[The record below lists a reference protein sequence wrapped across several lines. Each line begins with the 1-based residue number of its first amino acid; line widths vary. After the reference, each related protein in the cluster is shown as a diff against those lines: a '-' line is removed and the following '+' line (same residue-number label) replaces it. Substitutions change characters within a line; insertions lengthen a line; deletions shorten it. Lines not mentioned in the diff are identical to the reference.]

1 MIKTK
6 VKKYMVGRFTMK
18 GFYHIITYGCQ
29 MNEHDS
35 ERLAGQ
41 LRELGYSSIDD
52 YTKADIIILNT
63 CCVRENA
70 ELKVFG
76 KIGEL
81 KALKRKKPDLII
93 GIAGC
98 MMQQENVVEELLKK
112 YPHVDLIFG
121 THNIHQLGDLVRK
134 VIEKRKRIVEVWDEG
149 RELIPELPSE
159 RKSPFQAW
167 VSIILG
173 CNNFCTYCIVPY
185 VRGRERSRP
194 MEDII
199 REVKRLVA
207 DGVIEIT
214 LLGQNVN
221 SYGKDFKNCKVGF
234 ADLLKELDKIEGL
247 KRIRYMTSH
256 PRDFSDKLIETI
268 RDSKKVCEHFHLPM
282 QSGSSRILKKMNRG
296 YTQESYLE
304 LIRKIREAVPE
315 ASITTDFIVG
325 FPGETEEDFA
335 ETLKVVE
342 MVEFDAAYTFMY
354 SPRSGTPAAKF
365 EDQISEEVKK
375 ERLQRLME
383 LQAEKSLK
391 KNKKLEGQIVEV
403 LVEGESKSNPER
415 FQGRTRTNKLVL
427 FDKKDEDLTGK
438 LVNIRINRA
447 QSWNLYG
454 EIVKGF
460 RVL

>member
-1 MIKTK
+1 
-6 VKKYMVGRFTMK
+6 MK
-18 GFYHIITYGCQ
+18 GYYHIITYGCQ

-41 LRELGYSSIDD
+41 LRELGYSYIDD
-52 YTKADIIILNT
+52 YTKADIILLNT

-76 KIGEL
+76 KVGEL
-81 KALKRKKPDLII
+81 KSLKRENPELII

-98 MMQQENVVEELLKK
+98 MMQQETVVEELMRK

-121 THNIHQLGDLVRK
+121 THNIHQLGNLINRVL
-134 VIEKRKRIVEVWDEG
+134 EKHQRVVDIWDEWK
-149 RELIPELPSE
+149 ELIPELPSE

-194 MEDII
+194 MEEIVN
-199 REVKRLVA
+199 EVQLLAA

-221 SYGKDFKNCKVGF
+221 SYGKDFTEQQIDF
-234 ADLLKELDKIEGL
+234 ADLLQELDKIEGL
-247 KRIRYMTSH
+247 ERIRYMTSH

-268 RDSKKVCEHFHLPM
+268 RDTRKVCEHFHLPV
-282 QSGSSRILKKMNRG
+282 QSGSTRIMKKMNRG
-296 YTQESYLE
+296 YTQNAYLE
-304 LIRKIREAVPE
+304 LIQKIRREVPNS
-315 ASITTDFIVG
+315 SITTDFIVG
-325 FPGETEEDFA
+325 FPGESEEDFT
-335 ETLKVVE
+335 ETLKLVDLVG
-342 MVEFDAAYTFMY
+342 FDAAYTFIY
-354 SPRSGTPAAKF
+354 SQRTGTPAAEYK
-365 EDQISEEVKK
+365 EQVPDEVKK
-375 ERLQRLME
+375 ERLQRLMD
-383 LQAEKSLK
+383 LQAEKSLQQ
-391 KNKKLEGQIVEV
+391 NLKLMNQVVEV
-403 LVEGESKSNPER
+403 LVEGESKSNSNR

-427 FDKKDEDLTGK
+427 FDKGNKDLTGK
-438 LVNIRINRA
+438 LVDVQVNKV

-454 EIVKGF
+454 EMV
-460 RVL
+460 

>member
-1 MIKTK
+1 
-6 VKKYMVGRFTMK
+6 MK

>member
-1 MIKTK
+1 
-6 VKKYMVGRFTMK
+6 MK
-18 GFYHIITYGCQ
+18 GYYHIITYGCQ

-41 LRELGYSSIDD
+41 LRELGYSYIDD
-52 YTKADIIILNT
+52 YTKADIILLNT

-76 KIGEL
+76 KVGEL
-81 KALKRKKPDLII
+81 KSLKRENPELII

-98 MMQQENVVEELLKK
+98 MMQQETVVEELMRK

-121 THNIHQLGDLVRK
+121 THNIHQLGNLINRVL
-134 VIEKRKRIVEVWDEG
+134 EKHQRVVDIWDEWK
-149 RELIPELPSE
+149 ELIPELPSE

-194 MEDII
+194 MEEIVN
-199 REVKRLVA
+199 EVQRLVA

-221 SYGKDFKNCKVGF
+221 SYGKDFTEQQIDF
-234 ADLLKELDKIEGL
+234 ADLLQELDKIEGL
-247 KRIRYMTSH
+247 ERIRYMTSH

-268 RDSKKVCEHFHLPM
+268 RDTRKVCEHFHLPV
-282 QSGSSRILKKMNRG
+282 QSGSTRIMKKMNRG
-296 YTQESYLE
+296 YTQNAYLE
-304 LIRKIREAVPE
+304 LIQKIRREVPNS
-315 ASITTDFIVG
+315 SITTDFIVG
-325 FPGETEEDFA
+325 FPGESEEDFA
-335 ETLKVVE
+335 ETLKLVDLVG
-342 MVEFDAAYTFMY
+342 FDAAYTFIY
-354 SPRSGTPAAKF
+354 SQRTGTPAAEYK
-365 EDQISEEVKK
+365 EQVPDEVKK
-375 ERLQRLME
+375 ERLQRLMD
-383 LQAEKSLK
+383 LQAEKSLQQ
-391 KNKKLEGQIVEV
+391 NLKLMNQVVEV
-403 LVEGESKSNPER
+403 LVEGESKSNSNR

-427 FDKKDEDLTGK
+427 FDKGNKDLTGK
-438 LVNIRINRA
+438 LVDVQVNKV

-454 EIVKGF
+454 EMV
-460 RVL
+460 